1 VNKDYCERRIDG
13 RASLIEQVFIHKN
26 GTIDLAALKNK
37 YEFVRVVYE
46 FYFVYVLVC
55 DIFLFMLV
63 KICVWLNFIDSLV
76 FFV

>member
-13 RASLIEQVFIHKN
+13 RASLIEQVFIQKKN

-46 FYFVYVLVC
+46 FYVVYVLVC
-55 DIFLFMLV
+55 DIFLFIFGKNL
-63 KICVWLNFIDSLV
+63 C
-76 FFV
+76 FVEFY